1 MLQGTLSIVGIVKF
15 RVARMRPALLG
26 IAEVEGH
33 AGIWPLRRPVHYRV
47 GANCDAIRIEG
58 RKLIVLQGSRQIAEA
73 RYRPKPIDPEAAA
86 TLNWEQLLQPRDRN
100 KR

>member
-1 MLQGTLSIVGIVKF
+1 MGILKF

-26 IAEVEGH
+26 IAEVEGR
-33 AGIWPLRRPVHYRV
+33 AGIWPLRRTVRYRV

-58 RKLIVLQGSRQIAEA
+58 RKLVVLQGGRQIAEA
-73 RYRPKPIDPEAAA
+73 RYKPKPIDPEATSA
-86 TLNWEQLLQPRDRN
+86 LDWEQLLQPRDRN